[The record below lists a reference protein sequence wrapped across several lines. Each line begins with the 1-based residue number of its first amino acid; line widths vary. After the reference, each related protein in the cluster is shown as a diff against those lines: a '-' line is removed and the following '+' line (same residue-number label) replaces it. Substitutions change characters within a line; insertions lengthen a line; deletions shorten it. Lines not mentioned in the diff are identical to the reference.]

1 MHLESS
7 NIYKDEICHTL
18 EVYTSTSKVFLRGVL
33 LPEYFKLLCCLIKEG
48 ILLIE
53 WFFTFIYL
61 FFNSFIYFCFLEFQP
76 LFSLSISQNSVIY
89 FYFHSLLIFYSNA
102 HCFSVFHFF
111 SLSIS
116 LFCHNHAYGHEKN

>member
-48 ILLIE
+48 IL
-53 WFFTFIYL
+53 
-61 FFNSFIYFCFLEFQP
+61 
-76 LFSLSISQNSVIY
+76 VI
-89 FYFHSLLIFYSNA
+89 
-102 HCFSVFHFF
+102 VF
-111 SLSIS
+111 
-116 LFCHNHAYGHEKN
+116 K